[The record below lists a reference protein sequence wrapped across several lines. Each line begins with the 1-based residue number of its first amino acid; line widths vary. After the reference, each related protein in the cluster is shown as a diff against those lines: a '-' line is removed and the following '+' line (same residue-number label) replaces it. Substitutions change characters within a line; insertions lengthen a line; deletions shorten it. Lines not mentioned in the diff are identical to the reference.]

1 MFNVMIVDDERLAR
15 VELRRLIEQLD
26 NVTVVAEANSAEQA
40 LQQIKNQPL
49 DLIFLDIKMPQMS
62 GLELAKQID
71 SKIQF
76 VFCTAYNEHAVDAF
90 ELDAID
96 YLVKPVNYERLIQ
109 TFDKLRR
116 IKSEQSNAPQ
126 STINQYLADNHGVL
140 LKFGDNSKIVRL
152 LNIHRFHSIGN
163 HVEVHTSVGKSYLHS
178 PLSKIA
184 ARLDPEIFFRVSR
197 SDIIRVDSI
206 NKIEEGITAG
216 SLIAIL
222 KSKEQ
227 VEVSR
232 RQTQS
237 LKKLFNVW

>member
-40 LQQIKNQPL
+40 LQQIKSQPL

-62 GLELAKQID
+62 GLELAKKID
-71 SKIQF
+71 IKIQF

-96 YLVKPVNYERLIQ
+96 YLVKPVNSERLIQ
-109 TFDKLRR
+109 TFDKLGR
-116 IKSEQSNAPQ
+116 IKSEQSEVPQ
-126 STINQYLADNHGVL
+126 STTNQYLAGSHGVL
-140 LKFGDNSKIVRL
+140 LKFRESSKIVRL
-152 LNIHRFHSIGN
+152 QDIHRFRSIGN
-163 HVEVHTSVGKSYLHS
+163 NVEVHTSVGKSYLHS
-178 PLSKIA
+178 SLSKIA